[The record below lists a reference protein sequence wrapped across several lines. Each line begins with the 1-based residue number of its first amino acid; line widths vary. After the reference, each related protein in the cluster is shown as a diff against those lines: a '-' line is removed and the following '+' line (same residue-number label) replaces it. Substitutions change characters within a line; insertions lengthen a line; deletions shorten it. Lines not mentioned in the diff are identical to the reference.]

1 MFLSLLPALA
11 WIGKTSFKR
20 RVGSG
25 FSVATSFLQTA
36 YDNIDFLLDELD
48 LANKHSENIVVTS
61 ERSVYNDTILAIDL
75 ESNQIIKLPT
85 IMRDAKKSKPI
96 LERSRP
102 VFYALKSNNLNV
114 IKKIDN
120 LGIEKIEIKSDTI
133 IQVEKYLVVN
143 FKNDFKPYEKMKMQ
157 EVQTEIINDKIKF
170 TEGDVLIPLE
180 QKKSNLIVELME
192 PEAPNSFI
200 SFGIMK
206 TNLEDIL
213 TVYRINN

>member
-1 MFLSLLPALA
+1 M
-11 WIGKTSFKR
+11 
-20 RVGSG
+20 
-25 FSVATSFLQTA
+25 
-36 YDNIDFLLDELD
+36 
-48 LANKHSENIVVTS
+48 ANKHSENIVVTS

-85 IMRDAKKSKPI
+85 IMRDAKKSKSI

-102 VFYALKSNNLNV
+102 IFYALKSNNLNV

-170 TEGDVLIPLE
+170 SKGDVLIPLN

-206 TNLEDIL
+206 TNKEDIL